1 MGLEEMFSFVNS
13 CLGLLKR
20 VKAVRTRKTVKRL
33 HESFICTVFCK
44 LDYFAEQFSS
54 EARPNISS
62 KAKSNLTSY
71 NSLKKKRGQKF
82 RAKFLYLA
90 IINTITRLSA
100 DV

>member
-20 VKAVRTRKTVKRL
+20 VKAVKRF

-71 NSLKKKRGQKF
+71 NSLKKKRGQNF

-90 IINTITRLSA
+90 IINTITR
-100 DV
+100 